1 MWNKIK
7 SLTLNA
13 KLLLFAGAAFVVLAT
28 TSSVAITANSG
39 SKNTAQICDGKV
51 ITENC
56 QDENGTKYSKY
67 VYHEAIKEVTKTINH
82 PAEPAK
88 NHVVHHDAVY
98 GTRQVQ
104 TCIKA
109 TIGSYAGQCARCQC
123 ADGAYSGATGRGSC
137 SHHGGVAAYGP
148 FYTTTTEQYVVTPA
162 WDEVVGDEL
171 AKEAWSETVV
181 VTPARDAYIEKQV
194 LK

>member
-1 MWNKIK
+1 MLQKFK
-7 SLTLNA
+7 SLRIRDKIILIGGIIFLVASGTFSA
-13 KLLLFAGAAFVVLAT
+13 VAAY
-28 TSSVAITANSG
+28 
-39 SKNTAQICDGKV
+39 KNVNLPICDGIK
-51 ITENC
+51 ITSNC
-56 QDENGTKYSKY
+56 QDETGIKYSKY
-67 VYHEAIKEVTKTINH
+67 IYHEAVEEVTRAVNH

-88 NHVVHHDAVY
+88 THTVHHDAVY

-137 SHHGGVAAYGP
+137 SHHDGVAAYGP

-162 WDEVVGDEL
+162 WDEVVEDEP
-171 AKEAWSETVV
+171 AKEAWSETIVV
-181 VTPARDAYIEKQV
+181 IPARDAYIEKI
-194 LK
+194 LKK